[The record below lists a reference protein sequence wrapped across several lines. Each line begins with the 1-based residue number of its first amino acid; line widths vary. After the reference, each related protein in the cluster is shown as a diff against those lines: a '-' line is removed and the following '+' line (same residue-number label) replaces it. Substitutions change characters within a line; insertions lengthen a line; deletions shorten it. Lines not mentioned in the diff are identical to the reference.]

1 MAQPGPARTKRALM
15 QPSEGRFSSAGRRE
29 YLSRIGAPPAL
40 TARKRSISAGI
51 QAVKI
56 RKADRVSRFF
66 DPPCSLEASVVD

>member
-15 QPSEGRFSSAGRRE
+15 QPSEGHFSFAGRRE
-29 YLSRIGAPPAL
+29 HLSRIGAPAL

-56 RKADRVSRFF
+56 RKADRVGRFF
-66 DPPCSLEASVVD
+66 DPLCSLEISVVD